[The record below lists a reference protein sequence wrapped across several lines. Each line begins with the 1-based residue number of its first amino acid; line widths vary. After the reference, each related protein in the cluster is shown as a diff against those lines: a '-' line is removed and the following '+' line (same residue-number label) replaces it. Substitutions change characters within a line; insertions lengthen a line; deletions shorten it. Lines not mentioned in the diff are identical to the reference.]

1 MVKSDLNPFIAAHRG
16 TVFLLLLF
24 CFVFGIFSCR
34 CEKKQL
40 GNLVSLFGSINHHSD
55 WRKRK
60 KEKKDMVNCLIVR
73 TQEYFTE
80 ILYLI
85 VKFGGSAG
93 TSLTIFLL
101 IIIQSKYFPVSYWLK
116 LHAKIWK
123 ETPSY

>member
-24 CFVFGIFSCR
+24 CFCFYFFLSLQ
-34 CEKKQL
+34 KKQL
-40 GNLVSLFGSINHHSD
+40 DDLVSLFGSINHRSER
-55 WRKRK
+55 RKRK

-85 VKFGGSAG
+85 VKFGGNAG
-93 TSLTIFLL
+93 TCLTIFLI
-101 IIIQSKYFPVSYWLK
+101 IIIQSKYFPVSHWLK
-116 LHAKIWK
+116 LHA
-123 ETPSY
+123 